1 VIAAVIMS
9 AVLSVPPTVP
19 TNRLLDAMYTVE
31 SSRGKVLVGDGGKAI
46 GPYQIW
52 HSYWQDAVEYDPSIG
67 GVYRDCMDKAYSER
81 IMWAYWCRYAPQGAS
96 IQDLA
101 RIHNGGSRGYKNPKT
116 LKYWD
121 RIKQALK

>member
-1 VIAAVIMS
+1 MIAAVIMS

-52 HSYWQDAVEYDPSIG
+52 YSYWQDAVEYDPSIG
-67 GVYRDCMDKAYSER
+67 GVYRDCMRKDYAER
-81 IMWAYWCRYAPQGAS
+81 IVWAYWCRYAPQGAGVE
-96 IQDLA
+96 QLA
-101 RIHNGGSRGYKNPKT
+101 RIHNGGSRGHKNPKT

-121 RIKQALK
+121 KIKQALK

>member
-1 VIAAVIMS
+1 MIAAVIMT

-19 TNRLLDAMYTVE
+19 TDRLLDAMYTVE

-52 HSYWQDAVEYDPSIG
+52 YKYWRDAVEYDPSIG
-67 GVYRDCMDKAYSER
+67 GVYRDCMRKDYAER
-81 IMWAYWCRYAPQGAS
+81 IVWAYWCRYAPQGATV
-96 IQDLA
+96 QDLA
-101 RIHNGGSRGYKNPKT
+101 RIHNGGPSGHKNAKT

>member
-1 VIAAVIMS
+1 MIAAVIMS

-52 HSYWQDAVEYDPSIG
+52 YSYWQDAVEYDPSIG
-67 GVYRDCMDKAYSER
+67 GV
-81 IMWAYWCRYAPQGAS
+81 
-96 IQDLA
+96 
-101 RIHNGGSRGYKNPKT
+101 
-116 LKYWD
+116 
-121 RIKQALK
+121 

>member
-52 HSYWQDAVEYDPSIG
+52 YSYWQDAVEYDPSIG
-67 GVYRDCMDKAYSER
+67 GVYRDCMRKDYAER

-121 RIKQALK
+121 KIKQALK

>member
-52 HSYWQDAVEYDPSIG
+52 YSYWQDAVEYDPSIG

-81 IMWAYWCRYAPQGAS
+81 IVWAYWCRYAPKGATV
-96 IQDLA
+96 QDLA

>member
-1 VIAAVIMS
+1 MIAAVIMS

-52 HSYWQDAVEYDPSIG
+52 YSYWQDAVEYDPSIG
-67 GVYRDCMDKAYSER
+67 GVYRDCMRKDYAER
-81 IMWAYWCRYAPQGAS
+81 IVWAYWCRYAPQGATV
-96 IQDLA
+96 QDLA
-101 RIHNGGSRGYKNPKT
+101 RIHNGGPSGHKNAKTVGYWNKIRK
-116 LKYWD
+116 
-121 RIKQALK
+121 AM